1 MNILLSRSR
10 VKSATN
16 YNEVRFPDNGLRI
29 FFMNISDHYSFLLSW
44 LIIFFLSAVST
55 PSTAQKAVV
64 YGTITDDT
72 SGDIARIK
80 NGTDKIDPDYC
91 IRFDK
96 TEIGGLNGLKGEFL
110 STILYGGNGKL
121 YAYANIYALD
131 PNAMTN
137 PYVCLSNVPVVIDL
151 ARKTVERIEGMEISN
166 PQGIA
171 IGKYK
176 DLIVF
181 GSANKKANGF
191 YTYRPETKEVKG
203 PVMQVQGNPSLFY
216 SYVR

>member
-44 LIIFFLSAVST
+44 LIIFFLFAVST
-55 PSTAQKAVV
+55 QSTAQKAVV

-121 YAYANIYALD
+121 YAYANVYALD
-131 PNAMTN
+131 PK
-137 PYVCLSNVPVVIDL
+137 VLS
-151 ARKTVERIEGMEISN
+151 
-166 PQGIA
+166 
-171 IGKYK
+171 YK
-176 DLIVF
+176 SV
-181 GSANKKANGF
+181 
-191 YTYRPETKEVKG
+191 
-203 PVMQVQGNPSLFY
+203 
-216 SYVR
+216 

>member
-1 MNILLSRSR
+1 MDCGFFYEYFWPLFVFAFLADIL
-10 VKSATN
+10 
-16 YNEVRFPDNGLRI
+16 
-29 FFMNISDHYSFLLSW
+29 
-44 LIIFFLSAVST
+44 FLSAVST

-121 YAYANIYALD
+121 YAYANVYALD

-151 ARKTVERIEGMEISN
+151 ARKTVERIEADGDIQSTRHCHW
-166 PQGIA
+166 QIQ
-171 IGKYK
+171 
-176 DLIVF
+176 
-181 GSANKKANGF
+181 
-191 YTYRPETKEVKG
+191 RPYCFWKC
-203 PVMQVQGNPSLFY
+203 
-216 SYVR
+216 